1 MLALVARENFLEDLN
16 VTYRSG
22 VLTCDFEVPE
32 FKAFLKWLMKNY
44 FRYAQLVSS
53 HAKYCN

>member
-44 FRYAQLVSS
+44 FRYA
-53 HAKYCN
+53 